1 MLVKKYQEKEK
12 STIESLPKE
21 LQDRIV
27 NVGTGIPLSGN
38 TSHTSVNSTTN
49 LLVNGV
55 NAFPN
60 PSTIITQAS
69 EPKEEKTVK
78 KDIAISINYGT
89 SGGSIKRQLK
99 AQGFKFDKD
108 LIKGCEVVRL
118 DLLALLDIDILT
130 VKQGQKAFKKL
141 NTIISNNVIETTFG
155 DVKSKLK
162 KTFIN
167 NKEVK

>member
-1 MLVKKYQEKEK
+1 MKSKKTT
-12 STIESLPKE
+12 TIESLPKE
-21 LQDRIV
+21 LQNRIV
-27 NVGTGIPLSGN
+27 NVGTGNPFSG
-38 TSHTSVNSTTN
+38 TISHTDINSNT

-89 SGGSIKRQLK
+89 SGGSIKYQLK
-99 AQGFKFDKD
+99 EQGFKFDKD
-108 LIKGCEVVRL
+108 FIKGCEAVRL
-118 DLLALLDIDILT
+118 DLLALLDIDILS

-141 NTIISNNVIETTFG
+141 NTIISNNAIEMTFG
-155 DVKSKLK
+155 EVKSKLK

>member
-1 MLVKKYQEKEK
+1 MKTKK

-21 LQDRIV
+21 LQERIV
-27 NVGTGIPLSGN
+27 TVGSGIPLSG
-38 TSHTSVNSTTN
+38 TISHTNVNGSAN

-55 NAFPN
+55 NAFPH
-60 PSTIITQAS
+60 PSTTITQLS
-69 EPKEEKTVK
+69 EAKEEKTVK
-78 KDIAISINYGT
+78 KDISISINYGA
-89 SGGSIKRQLK
+89 SGRSIKSQLK
-99 AQGFKFDKD
+99 GQGFKFDKD
-108 LIKGCEVVRL
+108 FIKGCEFVRL